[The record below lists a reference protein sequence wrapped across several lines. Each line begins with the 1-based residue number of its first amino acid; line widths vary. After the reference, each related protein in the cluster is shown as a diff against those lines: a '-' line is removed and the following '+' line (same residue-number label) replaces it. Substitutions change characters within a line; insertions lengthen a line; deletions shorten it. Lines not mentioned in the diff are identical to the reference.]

1 MSAFTPETILAV
13 FAVFCRVGGCLM
25 IAPGFGSSEIPSRVR
40 LFIALGASLAL
51 TGLVIDEVKPAL
63 GDGSGLSLLSVIF
76 TETAVGFLLGFLARL
91 FLLAL
96 QFIATAM
103 TQAIGLSAMPGTVIE
118 SDEQVSSL
126 ATLYTVVA
134 TTLLFVAGLHRELLR
149 GLVESYGTI
158 PPGNPF
164 AVRPALVDIA
174 DQAGTIFIA
183 ALRIG
188 SPFIVFSVIVNF
200 AVGVTN
206 KLVPQIPVFF
216 IATPFMIFGG
226 LFLLLFTVH
235 DFFGYFLVAFSD
247 WLAHG

>member
-1 MSAFTPETILAV
+1 VSAFTPETILAV

-25 IAPGFGSSEIPSRVR
+25 IAPGFGSTEIPSRIR

-51 TGLVIDEVKPAL
+51 AGMVVDQVKPAL
-63 GDGSGLSLLSVIF
+63 GDGSGISLLTVMF

-96 QFIATAM
+96 QFIASAM
-103 TQAIGLSAMPGTVIE
+103 TQAIGLSALPGTVMDGDDQIPA
-118 SDEQVSSL
+118 L

-149 GLVESYGTI
+149 GLVESYATI

-164 AVRPALVDIA
+164 AVRPALIDIA

-183 ALRIG
+183 ALRG
-188 SPFIVFSVIVNF
+188 RRHQQAGAADP
-200 AVGVTN
+200 GV
-206 KLVPQIPVFF
+206 LHRD
-216 IATPFMIFGG
+216 A
-226 LFLLLFTVH
+226 VH
-235 DFFGYFLVAFSD
+235 DLRRAVPPPF
-247 WLAHG
+247 HRP